1 MAKRKK
7 VVDLKKEEINFY
19 EHLLYFYH
27 SNKKSIKKEYKL
39 LTKKFLDFNDPNEK
53 SGAFLRPPQFEALE
67 IYVFLKEFLE
77 NQKLHNIFE
86 DWYNGKNK
94 FEGRELVQING
105 DTIGMFYQID
115 TELFKQVFKD
125 LQSNELPYPN
135 FIFALT
141 MGIGKTILMATSIFY
156 EFLLA
161 NKYPKDIKYCHNALV
176 FAPDRTVLQSLKEI
190 MTFDKSKVVPPEYV
204 NWLETNLK
212 FHFLD
217 DTGSSLNI
225 IEQSDFNIIISN
237 TQKIILKKQ
246 HKKGNVV
253 STLFSDNKEL
263 HQAIE
268 ANKEFDDLYDLE
280 PAEEKELLTNQ
291 RFQKLLRVNQ
301 LGIYVDEAHHAFG
314 TTLVKSL
321 TSLRQTINELSLSLK
336 KTNTHVV
343 ACYNYTG
350 TPYVNNRVLP
360 EVVYAYGLKDAIQKG
375 YLKRAIV
382 NGYTNT
388 KSKEFLKIVIDDF
401 WENYSENRYEGLLPK
416 IALFASTI
424 EELEKELKPNIEE
437 ILSEKNIS
445 MDKILVNVGDE
456 KITSNDDIREF
467 NNLDKPT
474 SEKQF
479 ILLVNKGKEGWNC
492 RSLFAVALH
501 REPKSK
507 IFVLQATMRCLRQI
521 TEFQEIARVYLSDD
535 NRQILDNELE
545 ENFRMAVGDL
555 DVNTDNKVTVH
566 VKLLE
571 PRIKVPLKS
580 IKKLHTLKE
589 KSINYSDKVNFGLA
603 TLDKENY
610 RIIKT
615 QRNITN
621 FEKKIG
627 SPEDLSNY
635 RENRKFSRI
644 TFNAE
649 IARYL
654 NINPITIDKILNNS
668 VEEYDLILNSINEF
682 NDIIYDVIIPK
693 LFYTLFEIIEFE
705 HIEEREIE
713 LVKWPPVNN
722 NDAYT
727 FRVSP
732 ELLVKS
738 DDYRL
743 NELIKKSFHL
753 DNYCFDST
761 PELRFFENILK
772 FDGLKKIY
780 FTGML
785 THGQSDFCISYIDPE
800 SHTLRNYFPDFLIQK
815 IDDTYILL
823 EVKREDKIDDSIVK
837 AKSDYA
843 SKIASVNNMR
853 YKLLPS
859 QKVLSPSL
867 IQFLNNEE
875 MILKEPNSSIL
886 IE

>member
-7 VVDLKKEEINFY
+7 VVALKKDEINFY
-19 EHLLYFYH
+19 EYLLFFYH
-27 SNKKSIKKEYKL
+27 SNKKRIKKEYKL
-39 LTKKFLDFNDPNEK
+39 LTKKFLDFNDPKEK

-67 IYVFLKEFLE
+67 IYVFLKEFLD
-77 NQKLHNIFE
+77 NQKLHNIFD

-94 FEGRELVQING
+94 FEGRELVHIKG
-105 DTIGMFYQID
+105 DTVGLFNQID
-115 TELFKQVFKD
+115 ADLFKQAFDD
-125 LQSNELPYPN
+125 LKSKELPYPN

-161 NKYPKDIKYCHNALV
+161 NKYPKDNKYCHNALV

-204 NWLETNLK
+204 NWIETNLK

-217 DTGSSLNI
+217 DSGSSLNI
-225 IEQSDFNIIISN
+225 LEQSDFNIIISN

-253 STLFSDNKEL
+253 SKLFSDNKEL

-268 ANKEFDDLYDLE
+268 ANKEFDDLYDFE
-280 PAEEKELLTNQ
+280 PEEERELLTNQ

-314 TTLVKSL
+314 NTLERSL
-321 TSLRQTINELSLSLK
+321 TSLRQTINELSLSLEK
-336 KTNTHVV
+336 ANTQVV
-343 ACYNYTG
+343 ACFNYTG
-350 TPYVNNRVLP
+350 TPYVKNRLLP

-375 YLKRAIV
+375 YLKRAVV
-382 NGYTNT
+382 NGYTNS

-401 WENYSENRYEGLLPK
+401 WNYYSENRYEGLLPK
-416 IALFASTI
+416 IAFFASSI
-424 EELEKELKPNIEE
+424 EELEKELKPNIEG
-437 ILSEKNIS
+437 ILSEKNIP

-467 NNLDKPT
+467 NNLDKP
-474 SEKQF
+474 SSDKQF

-501 REPKSK
+501 RQPKSK

-521 TEFQEIARVYLSDD
+521 TEIQETARVYLSDD

-555 DVNTDNKVTVH
+555 DVNTDNKVTVQ

-571 PRIKVPLKS
+571 PRVKVPLKS

-589 KSINYSDKVNFGLA
+589 KSINYSDKVDFGMA
-603 TLDKENY
+603 SLDKEKY
-610 RIIKT
+610 KIIKT
-615 QRNITN
+615 QRSITN

-627 SPEDLSNY
+627 IPEDLSKY
-635 RENRKFSRI
+635 RENRIFSRI
-644 TFNAE
+644 TLNAE

-654 NINPITIDKILNNS
+654 NINPITIDKLLTNS
-668 VEEYDLILNSINEF
+668 IDEYDLLLKSVNEF
-682 NDIIYDVIIPK
+682 NDIIYDIIIPK
-693 LFYTLFEIIEFE
+693 LFNTIFEIKEFE

-713 LVKWPPVNN
+713 LVKWPPANGS
-722 NDAYT
+722 DAYM
-727 FRVSP
+727 FRVKP
-732 ELLVKS
+732 ELLIKS
-738 DDYRL
+738 EDYKL
-743 NELIKKSFHL
+743 TELISKSFHL
-753 DNYCFDST
+753 DNYCFDSI
-761 PELRFFENILK
+761 PELSFFKNALNDNNLDK
-772 FDGLKKIY
+772 VY

-785 THGQSDFCISYIDPE
+785 THGQSDFCVSYIDPE
-800 SHTLRNYFPDFLIQK
+800 SHTLKNYYPDFLIVRNDGSYV
-815 IDDTYILL
+815 II
-823 EVKREDKIDDSIVK
+823 EVKADVDIDTSIVR
-837 AKSDYA
+837 AKTDYA
-843 SKIASVNNMR
+843 NKIATASGMS
-853 YKLLPS
+853 YIMMPS
-859 QKVLSPSL
+859 SKT
-867 IQFLNNEE
+867 
-875 MILKEPNSSIL
+875 SSFFQL
-886 IE
+886 TKSEA